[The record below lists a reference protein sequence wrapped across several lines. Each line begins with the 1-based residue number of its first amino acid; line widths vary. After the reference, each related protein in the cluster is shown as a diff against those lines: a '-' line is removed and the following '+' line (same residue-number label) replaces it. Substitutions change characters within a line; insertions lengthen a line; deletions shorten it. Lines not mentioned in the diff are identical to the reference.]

1 MCPKED
7 NIQKDKVSASP
18 GTTSDSKQTGSDKK
32 VTAKKAKF
40 EEFSPEET
48 PPKVSNIEG
57 ILDVPMEVS
66 VRLGKTSMSIQEL
79 LNTGPGSVLELDSL
93 AGGTVDILINN
104 RIFARG
110 EIMVVE
116 ERFGVRITS
125 LINPEERVQ
134 QLGQ

>member
-7 NIQKDKVSASP
+7 KEDTLQEEKLATSP
-18 GTTSDSKQTGSDKK
+18 DKK
-32 VTAKKAKF
+32 TARKAKF
-40 EEFSPEET
+40 EEVNSEENI

-66 VRLGKTSMSIQEL
+66 VRLGKTTLSIQEL
-79 LNTGPGSVLELDSL
+79 LNTGPGSIVELDSI

-110 EIMVVE
+110 EIIVIE
-116 ERFGVRITS
+116 ERFGVRITA
-125 LINPEERVQ
+125 LINPEERIQ
-134 QLGQ
+134 QLGK

>member
-7 NIQKDKVSASP
+7 NVQEDKLAVSP
-18 GTTSDSKQTGSDKK
+18 EKK

-40 EEFSPEET
+40 EEVTPEENM

-66 VRLGKTSMSIQEL
+66 VRLGKTTLSIQEL
-79 LNTGPGSVLELDSL
+79 LNTGPGSIVELDSI

-110 EIMVVE
+110 EIIVIE
-116 ERFGVRITS
+116 ERFGVRITA
-125 LINPEERVQ
+125 LINPEERIQ
-134 QLGQ
+134 QLGKQA

>member
-7 NIQKDKVSASP
+7 NVQEVSP
-18 GTTSDSKQTGSDKK
+18 EKK

-40 EEFSPEET
+40 EEVTPEEM
-48 PPKVSNIEG
+48 PPKVTSIEG

-66 VRLGKTSMSIQEL
+66 VRLGKTTLSIQEL
-79 LNTGPGSVLELDSL
+79 LNTGPGSIVELDSI

-110 EIMVVE
+110 EIVVVE
-116 ERFGVRITS
+116 ERFGVRITA
-125 LINPEERVQ
+125 LINPEERIQ
-134 QLGQ
+134 QLGK

>member
-7 NIQKDKVSASP
+7 NVPEEKIATSP
-18 GTTSDSKQTGSDKK
+18 EKK

-40 EEFSPEET
+40 EEVAPEEGM

-79 LNTGPGSVLELDSL
+79 LNTGPGSIVELDSI

-110 EIMVVE
+110 EIIVIE
-116 ERFGVRITS
+116 ERFGVRITA
-125 LINPEERVQ
+125 LINPEERIQ
-134 QLGQ
+134 QLGK